1 MFEIKGTYAT
11 AKCFAT
17 NAEEQAIDQIRT
29 MCSTPFTEGC
39 QVRIMPDMH
48 SGKGC
53 TIGTTMTVRD
63 KVVPNVVGVDIGC
76 GMFVVELG
84 KDEIDLQLLDESCHY
99 VPSGFSVWPG
109 RQRQFDL
116 TQLECFRNLKDTKR
130 LVRSIGTLGGG
141 NHFIE
146 VDRAPD
152 GTNYLVIHSGSRNL
166 GNQVA
171 NYYQHL
177 AIDLHSG
184 AAEFFEKR
192 DQLIARYKAEGR
204 RREIQSA
211 LKQLRRERKA
221 LDVPADLCWLEG
233 SYMEAYL
240 ADVAICQQF
249 ARLNRETMAEVIL
262 ERAGLSGGS
271 SFHTIHNYIDVDE
284 MILRKGAIAA
294 HEGELVLIPLN
305 MRDGSVLAR
314 GRGNADWNFSAPHGA
329 GRLMSRAAAH
339 RELSLEEYRQQMA
352 EAGIYTTCVCEAT
365 LDEAPGAYKA
375 REDIIGPI
383 AEAVDIVEE
392 LRPIYNFKAV

>member
-1 MFEIKGTYAT
+1 M
-11 AKCFAT
+11 
-17 NAEEQAIDQIRT
+17 
-29 MCSTPFTEGC
+29 
-39 QVRIMPDMH
+39 
-48 SGKGC
+48 
-53 TIGTTMTVRD
+53 
-63 KVVPNVVGVDIGC
+63 
-76 GMFVVELG
+76 
-84 KDEIDLQLLDESCHY
+84 
-99 VPSGFSVWPG
+99 
-109 RQRQFDL
+109 
-116 TQLECFRNLKDTKR
+116 
-130 LVRSIGTLGGG
+130 
-141 NHFIE
+141 
-146 VDRAPD
+146 
-152 GTNYLVIHSGSRNL
+152 
-166 GNQVA
+166 A

-192 DQLIARYKAEGR
+192 DQLIARFKAEGR

-262 ERAGLSGGS
+262 ERTGLSGGS
-271 SFHTIHNYIDVDE
+271 SFHTIHNYIDMDE

-383 AEAVDIVEE
+383 AEAVDIVDE